1 MTHSLGPLM
10 YMTGTKP
17 KRISAMPALCSEPM
31 TPDRNKISYYSPAE
45 RAGIMTT
52 VNEDGSVF
60 RFTGCAH
67 WGFQED
73 SYRLC
78 CDKGQVENIR
88 GTREILLN
96 YNSWEKPEGAE
107 TSSRYKP
114 EWHDK
119 DVELIKKSGH
129 GGADFFVLRHFFDC
143 IRNNKQPEYFDV
155 YGANL
160 MASAAILGHRSM
172 LEYGVPYDLPDFRKE
187 EDRVKWEND
196 FLTPYYGS
204 DGSEPTL
211 PCSTVADNRHTPEAM
226 AEFEAY
232 IATIPNEG
240 YWTPKE

>member
-1 MTHSLGPLM
+1 M
-10 YMTGTKP
+10 YMTGATP
-17 KRISAMPALCSEPM
+17 KRVCALPAKCPDPM
-31 TPDRNKISYYSPAE
+31 TPERNKVSYYGPAE

-52 VNEDGSVF
+52 VNDDGSVF
-60 RFTGCAH
+60 RFTGCAG

-88 GTREILLN
+88 GSSEILLN

-107 TSSRYKP
+107 TSTRYTP

-143 IRNNKQPEYFDV
+143 IRENKQPKYFDV
-155 YGANL
+155 YDATL
-160 MASAAILGHRSM
+160 LASVAILAHRSM
-172 LEYGVPYDLPDFRKE
+172 LEFGVPYDIPDFRKE

-196 FLTPYYGS
+196 FLSPFYYT
-204 DGSEPTL
+204 DGREPTL

-226 AEFEAY
+226 AEYQAY
-232 IATIPNEG
+232 LDTIPNTG
-240 YWTPKE
+240 YWTPKA